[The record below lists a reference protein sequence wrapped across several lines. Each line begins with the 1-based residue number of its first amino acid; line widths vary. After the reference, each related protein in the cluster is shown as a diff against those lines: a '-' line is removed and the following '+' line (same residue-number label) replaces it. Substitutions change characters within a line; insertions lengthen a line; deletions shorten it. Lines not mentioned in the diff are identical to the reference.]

1 MVPIGTIVRPAFV
14 SGLVKVVV
22 GLVAV
27 LAIGCSG
34 GAVEVQA
41 SASAP
46 DPVETPPGPTP
57 SPEVAPTVAPVTDP
71 TPPPEVAPPPTAP
84 PALDDTPLLVAIS
97 VTRSDCPD
105 GVCARTEV
113 WSDGVIRV
121 DRFDGGPQASIGV
134 ASPDQ
139 LAELVTSI
147 DAFPRE
153 LTGLVRHAGQPL
165 LCRPD
170 VDDGGRQMLIRRAGR
185 LDIVDTCLVEGP
197 EVDGLFDALP
207 APASGDGQEVGVPR
221 PLADVDAIGGCDMIG
236 SCPEETLW
244 TDGRWARWA
253 LDPGEDFY
261 AVASGSVPA
270 ADATALA
277 TRISQTDLEA
287 LRAGL
292 GPGTC
297 HACVDGVNVI
307 VDLHVAGGIVSFSDV
322 DHDLDD
328 STLFEELDAL
338 LGAAGSGTPFATIL
352 ELNGTYAPAGRY
364 VTAGYLVFADDCGY
378 CPEGALCEPCAG
390 PLLSVL
396 SERGDIELVAE
407 GAAESLADQLGPT
420 ELALDVNLE
429 NERDLV
435 AGGRYE
441 MTVVLT
447 DHVVGADGHRVATV
461 LSFRE
466 LP

>member
-1 MVPIGTIVRPAFV
+1 MRPAFV
-14 SGLVKVVV
+14 SGPVKV
-22 GLVAV
+22 LVAIV
-27 LAIGCSG
+27 AIVAAGCSS

-41 SASAP
+41 SAPAP
-46 DPVETPPGPTP
+46 DPVETPATPAPPPTI
-57 SPEVAPTVAPVTDP
+57 APTAAPVTDP
-71 TPPPEVAPPPTAP
+71 TPSPTVAPPPPAAP
-84 PALDDTPLLVAIS
+84 APDGSSHLVALA

-105 GVCARTEV
+105 GICTRTEV
-113 WSDGVIRV
+113 WSDGMVRV
-121 DRFDGGPQASIGV
+121 DRFDGGPRLAIGV
-134 ASPDQ
+134 ASAD
-139 LAELVTSI
+139 ELDRLVARI
-147 DAFPRE
+147 AAVPPE
-153 LTGLVRHAGQPL
+153 LTGLIRHAGQPL
-165 LCRPD
+165 LCRPE
-170 VDDGGRQMLIRRAGR
+170 VDDGGRQLLILRGGR
-185 LDIVDTCLVEGP
+185 LDIVDTCFVEGP
-197 EVDGLFDALP
+197 EVDELFDALP
-207 APASGDGQEVGVPR
+207 APASGGGQEVDVPR
-221 PLADVDAIGGCDMIG
+221 PLVDVDAIGGCDMIG

-270 ADATALA
+270 ADARALA

-287 LRAGL
+287 LRADL
-292 GPGTC
+292 APGTC
-297 HACVDGVNVI
+297 HACVDGINAI
-307 VDLHVAGGIVSFSDV
+307 VDLHVAGEIVSFSDI
-322 DHDLDD
+322 DHDLDA

-364 VTAGYLVFADDCGY
+364 VTAGYLAFADDCGY

-396 SERGDIELVAE
+396 SERPDVVLVAE
-407 GAAESLADQLGPT
+407 GAAESLAEQLGPT

-429 NERDLV
+429 NEQDLV
-435 AGGRYE
+435 VGGPYE
-441 MTVVLT
+441 LTVELT
-447 DHVVGADGHRVATV
+447 DWVVSDAGHRLATV